1 MKLGEFAE
9 LPGCPRRSDGRAL
22 PISSISDH
30 LKGWEERVKQGP
42 PEGKLQRPNMSF
54 SFPIFTEH
62 RSFIFLWEWGKGG
75 GAIILFPFS
84 SSLTFL
90 PLFSSICRNGRE

>member
-42 PEGKLQRPNMSF
+42 PEGKTHLVPPTLSSRN
-54 SFPIFTEH
+54 ITH
-62 RSFIFLWEWGKGG
+62 LFL
-75 GAIILFPFS
+75 
-84 SSLTFL
+84 
-90 PLFSSICRNGRE
+90 